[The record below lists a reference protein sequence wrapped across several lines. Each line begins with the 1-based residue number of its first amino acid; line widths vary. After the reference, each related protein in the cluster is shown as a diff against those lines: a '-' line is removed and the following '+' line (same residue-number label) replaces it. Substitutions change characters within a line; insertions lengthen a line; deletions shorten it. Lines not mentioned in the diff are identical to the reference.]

1 MAILLCDFG
10 CTTIFMVVYIKR
22 QGLFQG
28 RVIEF
33 FFKLEILVY
42 SSVIIKPIVFE
53 TLNSQGLDATFI
65 DKTETQITINI
76 TPLEYRKINY
86 WKDNIF
92 LKISF

>member
-42 SSVIIKPIVFE
+42 LSVIIKPIVFE

-65 DKTETQITINI
+65 NIYKNIHKTESQITINI
-76 TPLEYRKINY
+76 TPIEYRKINY
-86 WKDNIF
+86 
-92 LKISF
+92 

>member
-33 FFKLEILVY
+33 FFKLEILVS
-42 SSVIIKPIVFE
+42 SSVTIKPIVFE
-53 TLNSQGLDATFI
+53 TSNNQGLDANFI
-65 DKTETQITINI
+65 DIYIRIYLDTFNI
-76 TPLEYRKINY
+76 TSIEYRKINY
-86 WKDNIF
+86 
-92 LKISF
+92 L

>member
-33 FFKLEILVY
+33 FFKLEILV
-42 SSVIIKPIVFE
+42 SSLVTIKPIVFE
-53 TLNSQGLDATFI
+53 TSNSQGLDANFI
-65 DKTETQITINI
+65 DIYKNI
-76 TPLEYRKINY
+76 RDTRIEYRKIHY

>member
-53 TLNSQGLDATFI
+53 TLNSQGLDATFVDI
-65 DKTETQITINI
+65 YKNI
-76 TPLEYRKINY
+76 HRYVLQ
-86 WKDNIF
+86 
-92 LKISF
+92 

>member
-33 FFKLEILVY
+33 FFKLEILVS
-42 SSVIIKPIVFE
+42 SSVTIKPIVFE
-53 TLNSQGLDATFI
+53 TLNSQGLDANFI
-65 DKTETQITINI
+65 DIYKNIRRITINI
-76 TPLEYRKINY
+76 TPIEYRKINY
-86 WKDNIF
+86 
-92 LKISF
+92 

>member
-33 FFKLEILVY
+33 LFKLEILV
-42 SSVIIKPIVFE
+42 SSPVTIKPIVFE
-53 TLNSQGLDATFI
+53 TSDSQGLDANFI
-65 DKTETQITINI
+65 DIYIRIYLDTF
-76 TPLEYRKINY
+76 NY
-86 WKDNIF
+86 NKYYF
-92 LKISF
+92 Y